1 MVVVP
6 VVPGATDPLVTSPVE
21 GPEDII
27 VATAELLVL
36 HTPPVIASLTVMVT
50 PPEHII
56 AVPEIEGGPV
66 LTVRVATAAL
76 PQPVE

>member
-21 GPEDII
+21 GPDDII

-36 HTPPVIASLTVMVT
+36 HTPPVIASLTVIVT
-50 PPEHII
+50 PPEHIRWE
-56 AVPEIEGGPV
+56 PEITPANGV
-66 LTVRVATAAL
+66 TVTLVVAI
-76 PQPVE
+76 PQGVP